1 MLLKE
6 QEAYLINNI
15 NYWGYEN
22 YKLNLILKRGSIP
35 PDSTIEQ
42 EALYA
47 LIIQYVYKEV
57 LQDMKDLKGNDTNYE
72 YIQLF
77 RDPKSEKLRFY
88 TWLPMIV
95 IGEEF
100 KGWQTKAINVV
111 FAKDL
116 DISEITDVGTILI
129 DTNVVKIPKVYEI
142 KSQDGYKKYPYI
154 YINQYIKYKK
164 NGNIQQ
170 GIERFK
176 NETIIIK

>member
-6 QEAYLINNI
+6 QEDYLINNI
-15 NYWGYEN
+15 KYWGFEN
-22 YKLNLILKRGSIP
+22 RRLNMIIERGSYSS
-35 PDSTIEQ
+35 DSTIHD

-57 LQDMKDLKGNDTNYE
+57 LQDMKDLKGNETNYE

-116 DISEITDVGTILI
+116 DTSEITDVGTILI

-142 KSQDGYKKYPYI
+142 KEVDGHKKYPYI
-154 YINQYIKYKK
+154 YINQYVKYKK

-170 GIERFK
+170 GIEHFK